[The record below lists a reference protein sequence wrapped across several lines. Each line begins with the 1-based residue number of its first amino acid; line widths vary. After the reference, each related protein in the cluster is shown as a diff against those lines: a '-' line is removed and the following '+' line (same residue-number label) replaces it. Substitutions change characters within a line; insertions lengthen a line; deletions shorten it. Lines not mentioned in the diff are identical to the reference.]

1 MVILLGGKKKKK
13 KKLDE
18 KQQQVSIKTY
28 HTKFPANQVTLTRA
42 NNLELVGMWIQPK
55 KKFGK
60 KNLWCGVY
68 LTNCAE
74 TLDIG
79 PLCLT
84 TEAITNEKKKCNC
97 R

>member
-1 MVILLGGKKKKK
+1 M
-13 KKLDE
+13 
-18 KQQQVSIKTY
+18 SIKTY

-84 TEAITNEKKKCNC
+84 TEAITNEKKNATVDNSRKAGNIKHLP
-97 R
+97 

>member
-1 MVILLGGKKKKK
+1 M
-13 KKLDE
+13 
-18 KQQQVSIKTY
+18 SIKTY

-42 NNLELVGMWIQPK
+42 NNLEFVGMWIQPK
-55 KKFGK
+55 KK
-60 KNLWCGVY
+60 LSSGVY

-84 TEAITNEKKKCNC
+84 TEAITNEKKNATVDNSRKAGNIKHLP
-97 R
+97 

>member
-1 MVILLGGKKKKK
+1 M
-13 KKLDE
+13 
-18 KQQQVSIKTY
+18 SIKTY

-55 KKFGK
+55 KK
-60 KNLWCGVY
+60 LSSGVY

-84 TEAITNEKKKCNC
+84 TEAITNEKKKASPMNYKGQFAELQDQMLC
-97 R
+97 RNQHFNTI